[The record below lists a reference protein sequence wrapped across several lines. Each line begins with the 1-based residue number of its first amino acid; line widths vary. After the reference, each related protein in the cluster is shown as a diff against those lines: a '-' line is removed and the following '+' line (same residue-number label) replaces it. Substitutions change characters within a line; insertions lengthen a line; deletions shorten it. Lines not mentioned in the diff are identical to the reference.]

1 MLRYDDIQ
9 HSILIVSSSERFAL
23 LVKKSLKNY
32 ITIDIVKSS
41 SLARRYIL
49 EKDYTLVVI
58 DSPLAHETGE
68 DLALDITERG
78 DASVMLVAPEEI
90 SGFVMEN
97 AADHGI
103 LVIRKP
109 APAGQI
115 DKAIRFLSAVQSK
128 IARLKQKTRK
138 VEEKLEE
145 NRAVNRA
152 KLLLIEKKGFT
163 EETAHKFI
171 GKQAMNRRVSR
182 KRVAQ
187 RIIEDLDS

>member
-1 MLRYDDIQ
+1 MPRDKDIQ
-9 HSILIVSSSERFAL
+9 HSILIVSSSDRFAL
-23 LVKKSLKNY
+23 LVKRSLKNY
-32 ITIDIVKSS
+32 ITIDTAKSS

-49 EKDYTLVVI
+49 EKDYALVVI
-58 DSPLAHETGE
+58 DSPLPDETGE
-68 DLALDITERG
+68 DLALDITERR

-103 LVIRKP
+103 LVVRKP

-115 DKAIRFLSAVQSK
+115 DKAIRFLTAVQNK
-128 IARLKQKTRK
+128 MVRLKQKTRK

-145 NRAVNRA
+145 SRAVNRA
-152 KLLLIEKKGFT
+152 KLLLVEKKGFT

-182 KRVAQ
+182 KRIAQ
-187 RIIEDLDS
+187 RIIEDLDP

>member
-1 MLRYDDIQ
+1 MLRDKDIQ
-9 HSILIVSSSERFAL
+9 HSILIVSSSDRFAL

-32 ITIDIVKSS
+32 ITIDIAKSS
-41 SLARRYIL
+41 SFARRYIL
-49 EKDYTLVVI
+49 EKDYSLVVI
-58 DSPLAHETGE
+58 DSPLPDETGE
-68 DLALDITERG
+68 DLALDITERR
-78 DASVMLVAPEEI
+78 DASVMLIAPEEI

-115 DKAIRFLSAVQSK
+115 DKAIRFLSAVQNK

-138 VEEKLEE
+138 AEEKLEDS
-145 NRAVNRA
+145 RAVNRA
-152 KLLLIEKKGFT
+152 KLLLVEKKGFT
-163 EETAHKFI
+163 EESAHKFI

-182 KRVAQ
+182 KRIAQ

>member
-1 MLRYDDIQ
+1 MPRDKDIQ
-9 HSILIVSSSERFAL
+9 HSILIVSPSDRFAL
-23 LVKKSLKNY
+23 LVKRSLKNY
-32 ITIDIVKSS
+32 ITIDTAKSS

-49 EKDYTLVVI
+49 EKDYALVVI
-58 DSPLAHETGE
+58 DSPLPDETGE
-68 DLALDITERG
+68 DLALDITERR

-103 LVIRKP
+103 LVVRKP

-115 DKAIRFLSAVQSK
+115 DKAIRFLTAVQNK
-128 IARLKQKTRK
+128 MVRLKQKTRK

-145 NRAVNRA
+145 SRAVSRA
-152 KLLLIEKKGFT
+152 KLLLVEKKGFT

-182 KRVAQ
+182 KRIAQ

>member
-187 RIIEDLDS
+187 RIIEDLGS

>member
-1 MLRYDDIQ
+1 MLRDKDIQ
-9 HSILIVSSSERFAL
+9 HSILIVSSSDRFAL

-32 ITIDIVKSS
+32 ITIDIAKSS
-41 SLARRYIL
+41 SFARRYIL
-49 EKDYTLVVI
+49 EKDYSLVVI
-58 DSPLAHETGE
+58 DSPLPDETGE
-68 DLALDITERG
+68 DLALDITERR
-78 DASVMLVAPEEI
+78 DASVMLIAPEEI

-115 DKAIRFLSAVQSK
+115 DKAIRFLSAVQNK

-138 VEEKLEE
+138 AEEKLEE
-145 NRAVNRA
+145 SRAVNRA
-152 KLLLIEKKGFT
+152 KLLLVEKKGYT
-163 EETAHKFI
+163 EESAHKFI

-182 KRVAQ
+182 KRIAQ

>member
-1 MLRYDDIQ
+1 MPRDKDIQ
-9 HSILIVSSSERFAL
+9 HSILIVSSSDRFAL
-23 LVKKSLKNY
+23 LVKRSLKNY
-32 ITIDIVKSS
+32 ITIDTAKSS

-49 EKDYTLVVI
+49 EKDYALVVI
-58 DSPLAHETGE
+58 DSPLPDETGE
-68 DLALDITERG
+68 DLALDITERR

-103 LVIRKP
+103 LVVRKP

-115 DKAIRFLSAVQSK
+115 DKAIRFLTAVQNK
-128 IARLKQKTRK
+128 MVRLKQKTRK

-145 NRAVNRA
+145 SRAVSRA
-152 KLLLIEKKGFT
+152 KLLLVEKKGFT

-182 KRVAQ
+182 KRIAQ

>member
-1 MLRYDDIQ
+1 MPRDKDIQ
-9 HSILIVSSSERFAL
+9 HSILIVSSSDRFAL
-23 LVKKSLKNY
+23 LVKRSLKNY
-32 ITIDIVKSS
+32 ITIDTAKSS

-49 EKDYTLVVI
+49 EKDYALVVI
-58 DSPLAHETGE
+58 DSPLPDETGE
-68 DLALDITERG
+68 DLALDITEKR

-103 LVIRKP
+103 LVVRKP

-115 DKAIRFLSAVQSK
+115 DKAIRFLTAVQNK
-128 IARLKQKTRK
+128 MVRLKQKTRK

-145 NRAVNRA
+145 SRAVSRA
-152 KLLLIEKKGFT
+152 KLLLVEKKGFT

-182 KRVAQ
+182 KRIAQ

>member
-1 MLRYDDIQ
+1 MPRDKDIQ
-9 HSILIVSSSERFAL
+9 HSILIVSSSDRFAL
-23 LVKKSLKNY
+23 LVKISLKNY
-32 ITIDIVKSS
+32 ITIDTAKSS

-49 EKDYTLVVI
+49 EKDYALVVI
-58 DSPLAHETGE
+58 DSPLPDETGE
-68 DLALDITERG
+68 DLALDITERR

-103 LVIRKP
+103 LVVRKP

-115 DKAIRFLSAVQSK
+115 DKAIRFLTAVQNK
-128 IARLKQKTRK
+128 MVRLKQKTRK

-145 NRAVNRA
+145 SRAVNRA
-152 KLLLIEKKGFT
+152 KLLLVEKKGFT

-182 KRVAQ
+182 KRIAQ
-187 RIIEDLDS
+187 RIIEDLDP

>member
-1 MLRYDDIQ
+1 MPRDKDIQ
-9 HSILIVSSSERFAL
+9 HSILIVSSSDRFAL
-23 LVKKSLKNY
+23 LVKRSLKNY
-32 ITIDIVKSS
+32 ITIDTAKSS

-49 EKDYTLVVI
+49 EKDYALVVI
-58 DSPLAHETGE
+58 DSPLPDETGE
-68 DLALDITERG
+68 DLALDITERR

-103 LVIRKP
+103 LVVRKP

-115 DKAIRFLSAVQSK
+115 DKAIRFLTAVQNK
-128 IARLKQKTRK
+128 MVRLKQKTRK

-145 NRAVNRA
+145 SRAVNRA
-152 KLLLIEKKGFT
+152 KLLLVEKKGFT

-182 KRVAQ
+182 KRIAQ

>member
-115 DKAIRFLSAVQSK
+115 DKAIRFLSAMQSK

-187 RIIEDLDS
+187 RIIEDLGS

>member
-1 MLRYDDIQ
+1 MPRDKDIQ
-9 HSILIVSSSERFAL
+9 HSILIVSSSDRFAL
-23 LVKKSLKNY
+23 LVKRSLKNY
-32 ITIDIVKSS
+32 ITIDTAKSS

-49 EKDYTLVVI
+49 EKDYALVVI
-58 DSPLAHETGE
+58 DSPLPDETGE
-68 DLALDITERG
+68 DLALDITERR

-103 LVIRKP
+103 LVVRKP

-115 DKAIRFLSAVQSK
+115 DKAIRFLSAVQNK
-128 IARLKQKTRK
+128 MARLKQKTRK

-145 NRAVNRA
+145 SRAVSRA
-152 KLLLIEKKGFT
+152 KLLLVEKKGFT
-163 EETAHKFI
+163 EESAHKFI

-182 KRVAQ
+182 KRIAQ

>member
-1 MLRYDDIQ
+1 MPRDKDIQ
-9 HSILIVSSSERFAL
+9 HSILIVSSSDRFAL
-23 LVKKSLKNY
+23 LVKRSLKNY
-32 ITIDIVKSS
+32 ITIDTAKSS

-49 EKDYTLVVI
+49 EKDYALVVI
-58 DSPLAHETGE
+58 DSPLPDETGE
-68 DLALDITERG
+68 DLALDITEKR

-103 LVIRKP
+103 LVVRKP

-115 DKAIRFLSAVQSK
+115 DKAIRFLTAVQNK
-128 IARLKQKTRK
+128 MVRLKQKTRK

-145 NRAVNRA
+145 SRAVNRA
-152 KLLLIEKKGFT
+152 KLLLVEKKGFT

-182 KRVAQ
+182 KRIAQ
-187 RIIEDLDS
+187 RIIEDLES

>member
-1 MLRYDDIQ
+1 MLRDKDIQ
-9 HSILIVSSSERFAL
+9 HSILIVSSSDRFAL

-32 ITIDIVKSS
+32 ITIDIAKSS
-41 SLARRYIL
+41 SFARRYIL
-49 EKDYTLVVI
+49 EKDYSLVVI
-58 DSPLAHETGE
+58 DSPLPDETGE
-68 DLALDITERG
+68 DLALDITERR
-78 DASVMLVAPEEI
+78 DASVMLIAPEEI

-115 DKAIRFLSAVQSK
+115 DKAIRFLSAVQNK
-128 IARLKQKTRK
+128 IARLKQETRK
-138 VEEKLEE
+138 AEEKLEE
-145 NRAVNRA
+145 SRAVNRA
-152 KLLLIEKKGFT
+152 KLLLVEKKGFT
-163 EETAHKFI
+163 EESAHKFI

-182 KRVAQ
+182 KRIAQ

>member
-68 DLALDITERG
+68 DLALDITKRG

>member
-1 MLRYDDIQ
+1 MPRDKDIQ
-9 HSILIVSSSERFAL
+9 HSILIVSSSDRFAL
-23 LVKKSLKNY
+23 LVKISLKNY
-32 ITIDIVKSS
+32 ITIDTAKSS

-49 EKDYTLVVI
+49 EKDYALVVI
-58 DSPLAHETGE
+58 DSPLPDETGE
-68 DLALDITERG
+68 DLALDITERR

-90 SGFVMEN
+90 SGFVLEN

-103 LVIRKP
+103 LVVRKP

-115 DKAIRFLSAVQSK
+115 DKAIRFLTAVQNK
-128 IARLKQKTRK
+128 MVRLKQKTRK

-145 NRAVNRA
+145 SRAVNRA
-152 KLLLIEKKGFT
+152 KLLLVEKKGFT

-182 KRVAQ
+182 KRIAQ
-187 RIIEDLDS
+187 RIIEDLDP

>member
-1 MLRYDDIQ
+1 MPRDKDIQ
-9 HSILIVSSSERFAL
+9 HSILIVSSSDRFAL
-23 LVKKSLKNY
+23 LVKRSLKNY
-32 ITIDIVKSS
+32 ITIDTAKSS

-49 EKDYTLVVI
+49 EKDYALVVI
-58 DSPLAHETGE
+58 DSPLPDETGD
-68 DLALDITERG
+68 DLALDITEKR

-103 LVIRKP
+103 LVVRKP

-115 DKAIRFLSAVQSK
+115 DKAIRFLTAVQNK
-128 IARLKQKTRK
+128 MVRLKQKTRK

-145 NRAVNRA
+145 SRAVNRA
-152 KLLLIEKKGFT
+152 KLLLVEKKGFT

-182 KRVAQ
+182 KRIAQ
-187 RIIEDLDS
+187 RIIEDLDP

>member
-1 MLRYDDIQ
+1 MLRDKDIQ
-9 HSILIVSSSERFAL
+9 HSILIVSSSDRFAL

-32 ITIDIVKSS
+32 ITIDIAKSS
-41 SLARRYIL
+41 SFARRYIL
-49 EKDYTLVVI
+49 EKDYSLVVI
-58 DSPLAHETGE
+58 DSPLPDETGE
-68 DLALDITERG
+68 DLALDITERR
-78 DASVMLVAPEEI
+78 DASVMLIAPEEI

-115 DKAIRFLSAVQSK
+115 DKAIRFLSAVQNK

-138 VEEKLEE
+138 AEEKLEE
-145 NRAVNRA
+145 SRAVNRA
-152 KLLLIEKKGFT
+152 KLLLVEKKGFT
-163 EETAHKFI
+163 EESAHKFI

-182 KRVAQ
+182 KRIAQ

>member
-1 MLRYDDIQ
+1 MPRDKDIQ
-9 HSILIVSSSERFAL
+9 HSILIVSSSDRFAL
-23 LVKKSLKNY
+23 LVKRSLKNY
-32 ITIDIVKSS
+32 ITIDTAKSS

-49 EKDYTLVVI
+49 EKDYALVVI
-58 DSPLAHETGE
+58 DSPLPDETGE
-68 DLALDITERG
+68 ALALDITERR

-103 LVIRKP
+103 LVVRKP

-115 DKAIRFLSAVQSK
+115 DKAIRFLTAVQNK
-128 IARLKQKTRK
+128 MVRLKQKTRK

-145 NRAVNRA
+145 SRAVSRA
-152 KLLLIEKKGFT
+152 KLLLVEKKGFT

-182 KRVAQ
+182 KRIAR